1 MFKNK
6 SLKFLIAIS
15 NKGKYRLG
23 IAGILIFFSSICSL
37 GPYYIT
43 YLIIEK
49 IIFPPFIMNEL
60 LVLGGI
66 AALFIVGQ
74 MIFSGI
80 AMTQSHIAA
89 YNILFDLRVALA
101 KKLTKLP
108 LGYYS
113 ETSSG
118 TIKKIMMGNIEA
130 IEEFIAHNLVDL
142 ISVVLLP
149 LIIFGWLTS
158 FNLPLALVSI
168 FPVLL
173 GVGLQRFRMK
183 LEAGNIRKFFK
194 IKSDM
199 NTTIIDF
206 IRGMPVI
213 KAFNLSVF
221 SFKRYS
227 DDADKYSQHW
237 IDMNKKA
244 AAFFVSYALLMDCG
258 VLVLL
263 PVGGYM
269 FAVGKITLSTFLMF
283 MFIGIGL
290 ARFMKQL
297 TSFGSNLT
305 QIFKGVDELREI
317 MDVKEIDDNG
327 TVAKLEN
334 YNVEFS
340 HVSFAYGKNLVLDD
354 VNFKLKQGTITA
366 LVGPSGAGKTT
377 VARLISRFWDV
388 TKGEITVGG
397 RNLISIQGDALM
409 KNISFVFQ
417 DIFMFND
424 TVIENIRMGDKTIS
438 EERVIEIAKQAQ
450 ADEFIQKLGNG
461 YHTVIGPTGVHLSGG
476 EQQRIA
482 IARALAKDS
491 PIIVLDEATSYA
503 DTENED
509 KIQKALNALLKDKTV
524 IVIAHRLSTIQS
536 ANQIL
541 YIEKGKIMEQ
551 GTHQHLLDLDGRYAQ
566 MWDMHMDAALWGIK
580 QTKEQPLKRQEKLT
594 C

>member
-6 SLKFLIAIS
+6 SLNFLIDIS
-15 NKGKYRLG
+15 KKGKYRLV
-23 IAGILIFFSSICSL
+23 ISGILIFFSSICAL

-43 YLIIEK
+43 YLIIDK
-49 IIFPPFIMNEL
+49 IIHPPFIMQDL
-60 LVLGGI
+60 LILGAI
-66 AALFIVGQ
+66 AAMFIVGQ

-101 KKLTKLP
+101 NKLTKLP

-113 ETSSG
+113 DTSSG
-118 TIKKIMMGNIEA
+118 KIKKIMMGNIEA

-142 ISVVLLP
+142 ISVIFLP
-149 LIIFGWLTS
+149 VIIFSWLAS
-158 FNLPLALVSI
+158 LNLTLAFLSI
-168 FPVLL
+168 FPVIL
-173 GVGLQRFRMK
+173 GVALQRFRMK

-206 IRGMPVI
+206 IKGMPVI

-221 SFKRYS
+221 SFKKYKEEADRYS
-227 DDADKYSQHW
+227 QYW
-237 IDMNKKA
+237 INMNKNA
-244 AAFFVSYALLMDCG
+244 AAFFATYALLMDCG
-258 VLVLL
+258 VLILL

-269 FAVGKITLSTFLMF
+269 YAVGKITLSTFLMF

-290 ARFMKQL
+290 SRFMKQL
-297 TSFGSNLT
+297 TNFGSNLT
-305 QIFKGVDELREI
+305 QIFKGVDEIREI
-317 MDVKEIDDNG
+317 FKTKEIVNNG
-327 TVAKLEN
+327 KVSKLEN
-334 YNVEFS
+334 YDVEFN
-340 HVSFAYGKNLVLDD
+340 HVSFSYGDQLVLDD

-377 VARLISRFWDV
+377 IARLIPRFWDV
-388 TKGEITVGG
+388 TKGEITIGNH
-397 RNLISIQGDALM
+397 NLKSIQGDELM
-409 KNISFVFQ
+409 KNVGFVFQ

-424 TVIENIRMGDKTIS
+424 TVIENIRMGDTSVS
-438 EERVIEIAKQAQ
+438 EEKVKEIAKQAQ
-450 ADEFIQKLGNG
+450 ADEFIQGLKDG

-482 IARALAKDS
+482 IARALVKDS
-491 PIIVLDEATSYA
+491 PVIVLDEATSYA

-509 KIQKALNALLKDKTV
+509 KIQKALNALLKNKTV
-524 IVIAHRLSTIQS
+524 IVIAHRLSTIQN

-541 YIEKGKIMEQ
+541 FIEKGKIREQ
-551 GTHQHLLDLDGRYAQ
+551 GNHKQLIDENGRYKQ
-566 MWDMHMDAALWGIK
+566 MWDLHMDAAHWGIK
-580 QTKEQPLKRQEKLT
+580 QTGGSSKNRKEEVT

>member
-6 SLKFLIAIS
+6 SLQFLIAIS
-15 NKGKYRLG
+15 KKGKYRLAISG
-23 IAGILIFFSSICSL
+23 LLIFFSSICSL
-37 GPYYIT
+37 GPYYIA

-49 IIFPPFIMNEL
+49 IINPPFIINDL
-60 LVLGGI
+60 LMLAAI

-89 YNILFDLRVALA
+89 YNILFDLRVSLA

-113 ETSSG
+113 DTSSG

-130 IEEFIAHNLVDL
+130 IEEFVAHNLVDL
-142 ISVVLLP
+142 ISVVFLP
-149 LIIFGWLTS
+149 VIIFCWLATFS
-158 FNLPLALVSI
+158 LPLALLSV
-168 FPVLL
+168 FPVFL

-183 LEAGNIRKFFK
+183 LEAWNIRKFFK

-221 SFKRYS
+221 SFKKYKNE
-227 DDADKYSQHW
+227 ADKYSEYW

-244 AAFFVSYALLMDCG
+244 AVFFATYALLMDCG
-258 VLVLL
+258 VLVIL

-269 FAVGKITLSTFLMF
+269 YAVGKITLSAFLMF

-297 TSFGSNLT
+297 TGFGSNLT
-305 QIFKGVDELREI
+305 QIFKGVDELRTI
-317 MDVKEIDDNG
+317 MDAKEITDNG
-327 TVAKLEN
+327 TVTRLYN
-334 YNVEFS
+334 YHVEFRQ
-340 HVSFAYGKNLVLDD
+340 VSFSYGNHLVLDN

-377 VARLISRFWDV
+377 VARLIPRFWDV
-388 TKGEITVGG
+388 NRGEITIGG
-397 RNLISIQGDALM
+397 HNLKSIQSDVLM

-424 TVIENIRMGDKTIS
+424 TVIENIRMGDKSIS
-438 EERVIEIAKQAQ
+438 EEKVIEIAKQAQ
-450 ADEFIQKLGNG
+450 AHEFIQKLKDG
-461 YHTVIGPTGVHLSGG
+461 YHTVIGPTGGHLSGG

-524 IVIAHRLSTIQS
+524 IVIAHRLSTIQN

-541 YIEKGKIMEQ
+541 YIEKGKIMES
-551 GTHQHLLDLDGRYAQ
+551 GTHQKLIEINGRYKQ
-566 MWDMHMDAALWGIK
+566 MWDLHVDAACWGIK
-580 QTKEQPLKRQEKLT
+580 QTEEAQKNKQEELV